1 MNGYNYGKEI
11 LPNAEIYVYVVENH
25 IVGFIGLNQNYIEG
39 IFIDTHSQSKGIG
52 TLLLNKVKEDKD
64 NLTLSVYKKNL
75 NAISFYKKNGFVII
89 KESIDERTNEVEYIM
104 SWEKQKNKVKK

>member
-52 TLLLNKVKEDKD
+52 TLLLNKVKEDR
-64 NLTLSVYKKNL
+64 NTLTLSAYKKKV
-75 NAISFYKKNGFVII
+75 NAIKFYKKNNFII
-89 KESIDERTNEVEYIM
+89 TSESIDKDTNEIEYIM
-104 SWEKQKNKVKK
+104 TWVK

>member
-52 TLLLNKVKEDKD
+52 TLLLNKVKEDR
-64 NLTLSVYKKNL
+64 NTLTLSAYKKNV
-75 NAISFYKKNGFVII
+75 NAIKFITS
-89 KESIDERTNEVEYIM
+89 ESIDKDTNEIEYIM
-104 SWEKQKNKVKK
+104 TWVK